1 MLILKH
7 NSLSEQ
13 ELLNIEQALI
23 RWSDNNGPRIT
34 PELNVLDLSRTDV
47 LGLLLA
53 IFQRLGILETLATC
67 HSSLLD
73 FFVDVYAAYVDAPY
87 HSFYH
92 AADVVIMLYYL
103 LTDLGALVHLS
114 ALDTTSLL
122 LATLC
127 HDVGHPGYNNT
138 YQVGFKT
145 DLAAQYKNISVLESY
160 SIDITR
166 RLLTKH
172 DLLKHVSA
180 QSTPPLSPP
189 LSPSPSP
196 STSTS
201 TSTSIFQ
208 SKSKQVSMVERI
220 ERLILSTDMVYHEQ
234 LQQQTSW
241 LKSAMTK
248 TNQNSKPKPKPKT
261 INTNSNSNSLEITM
275 MDRDDRQGLCRVL
288 LHAADISNTVRPWPI
303 AKQWSDLIVQEF
315 FRQGDA
321 ERRAGL
327 PVSPGMDRDLSSQA
341 DISLGFGDFVVKPYF
356 EAIAGLL
363 PAATVLVDTLKSNRR
378 QWDNLKMKIK
388 TTTTTTMTT
397 TATTMDTESFESL
410 EECLVCNSTSIDTD
424 EKVLLPP
431 SPLSPV
437 STSPL
442 SPSLSPQHLPQSPLS
457 KNLVLPVTPPDDPT
471 FAMRIETWCHHKTQK
486 LQLHLQQQRHQ

>member
-1 MLILKH
+1 
-7 NSLSEQ
+7 
-13 ELLNIEQALI
+13 
-23 RWSDNNGPRIT
+23 
-34 PELNVLDLSRTDV
+34 ELNVLDLSRTDV

-172 DLLKHVSA
+172 DLLKH
-180 QSTPPLSPP
+180 
-189 LSPSPSP
+189 
-196 STSTS
+196 
-201 TSTSIFQ
+201 
-208 SKSKQVSMVERI
+208 SKQVSMVERI

-234 LQQQTSW
+234 LQQQT
-241 LKSAMTK
+241 
-248 TNQNSKPKPKPKT
+248 
-261 INTNSNSNSLEITM
+261 SNSNSLEITM

-378 QWDNLKMKIK
+378 QWDNL
-388 TTTTTTMTT
+388 
-397 TATTMDTESFESL
+397 
-410 EECLVCNSTSIDTD
+410 
-424 EKVLLPP
+424 
-431 SPLSPV
+431 
-437 STSPL
+437 
-442 SPSLSPQHLPQSPLS
+442 
-457 KNLVLPVTPPDDPT
+457 
-471 FAMRIETWCHHKTQK
+471 
-486 LQLHLQQQRHQ
+486 